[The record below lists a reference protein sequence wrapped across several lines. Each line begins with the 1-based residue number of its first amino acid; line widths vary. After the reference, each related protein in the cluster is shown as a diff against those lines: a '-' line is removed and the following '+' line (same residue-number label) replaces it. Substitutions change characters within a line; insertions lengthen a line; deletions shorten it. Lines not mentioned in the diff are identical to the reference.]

1 MFVDLRL
8 VYSQD
13 ARKKDREGKKP
24 TRTTPPRNAKG
35 NANASRKKG
44 KSGSSKKKKGKGSKK
59 KKGKGSQSA
68 SVTDLANEFSK
79 MGEKRKKKPKKP
91 TKKRRLFDPEDLLVQ
106 CEPVGDRVQ
115 FGGSWVVYKC
125 PKAFLRSHPCTA
137 ALCRMCFLEIKD
149 KMRTADNE
157 DGEDGSQEKVHK
169 RKSGRLTD
177 GQTAGSANQSSISVV
192 GGKDGMMG
200 GCGHHTYAD
209 MDKFSMETDETFPRR
224 TRKETEHGYE
234 NIANNCW
241 ACGKVF

>member
-1 MFVDLRL
+1 MFVDHRL

-13 ARKKDREGKKP
+13 ARKKGRKGKKP
-24 TRTTPPRNAKG
+24 TRTTPPRKAKE
-35 NANASRKKG
+35 NANASRTKG
-44 KSGSSKKKKGKGSKK
+44 KSGSSKMKKGKGA
-59 KKGKGSQSA
+59 QSA
-68 SVTDLANEFSK
+68 SVADLANEFSK

-149 KMRTADNE
+149 KMRTADDE

-169 RKSGRLTD
+169 RKSGRLSN
-177 GQTAGSANQSSISVV
+177 GQTTGSANQSSITVV
-192 GGKDGMMG
+192 GGKDGTMG
-200 GCGHHTYAD
+200 GCGQHTYAD
-209 MDKFSMETDETFPRR
+209 MFKFSMETDETFPRR
-224 TRKETEHGYE
+224 TRK
-234 NIANNCW
+234 
-241 ACGKVF
+241 

>member
-13 ARKKDREGKKP
+13 ARKKGRKGKKP
-24 TRTTPPRNAKG
+24 TRTTPPRNAEG

-44 KSGSSKKKKGKGSKK
+44 KSGSSKVKKGKGA
-59 KKGKGSQSA
+59 QSA

-125 PKAFLRSHPCTA
+125 PKAFLRCHPCTA
-137 ALCRMCFLEIKD
+137 SLCRMCFLEIKD

-169 RKSGRLTD
+169 RKSGRLSN
-177 GQTAGSANQSSISVV
+177 GQTAGSANQSSITVV